1 MVDSRT
7 VSCSLALGK
16 ITRVHVCVWRRGEEK
31 CMSGEMEP
39 GQRVLQ
45 GSVLSR
51 KVSLQAILKLN
62 GIVFGRRDWKKSVG
76 RILVS

>member
-1 MVDSRT
+1 
-7 VSCSLALGK
+7 
-16 ITRVHVCVWRRGEEK
+16 
-31 CMSGEMEP
+31 MEP

-51 KVSLQAILKLN
+51 KVSPQAILKLN
-62 GIVFGRRDWKKSVG
+62 GIVYGRRDWKKGVG

>member
-1 MVDSRT
+1 MQLSP
-7 VSCSLALGK
+7 GK
-16 ITRVHVCVWRRGEEK
+16 DNESACLSVWRRGEEK

-51 KVSLQAILKLN
+51 KVSPQAILKLN
-62 GIVFGRRDWKKSVG
+62 GIVFGRRDWGCVG
-76 RILVS
+76 RILVSSSFLP